1 MLVGEPVFTPGVPIP
16 LDKHGLGDLGSGDLA
31 VVRKQRGRA
40 RLERALGPADRI
52 ENVLEGL
59 LEHEGLRHEFEP
71 FDLPE
76 PSLEGRV
83 DLRELLTFTIDPETA
98 KDFDDAISTRRE
110 GDGIRVWVHIA
121 DVSWFVPAGSP
132 LDRGAA
138 ERALSVY
145 VPGLRRADASARAR
159 GRRLLAPTER
169 RPPLR
174 HRRDPLRRL
183 AAGRRADLLP
193 LGDPLERA
201 ADVRAGRVDHRRS
214 RACGG
219 RRHRGAQ
226 ARRDD
231 RARAP
236 APPVRARR
244 AAHRRRGDRVRV
256 RRGGRSG
263 EGVARVGAARA
274 RADRGAD
281 DPRERGRRRAA
292 GRPAARGALPRARAA
307 GATVGH
313 TTAREA
319 DVGRGADS
327 CRRPTRTT

>member
-40 RLERALGPADRI
+40 RLQRSLGPADRI

-98 KDFDDAISTRRE
+98 KDFDDAISDTSRGRRDPRL
-110 GDGIRVWVHIA
+110 GAHRRRLVVRARRLAARPRRRRARAVRV
-121 DVSWFVPAGSP
+121 
-132 LDRGAA
+132 R
-138 ERALSVY
+138 
-145 VPGLRRADASARAR
+145 PGLRRADAPARAR

-169 RPPLR
+169 RPALR
-174 HRRDPLRRL
+174 HRRDPVRRL
-183 AAGRRADLLP
+183 AASRRGNVLP

-201 ADVRAGRVDHRRS
+201 ADVRAGRVDPRRARARGGGRHRR
-214 RACGG
+214 
-219 RRHRGAQ
+219 AQ

-231 RARAP
+231 RARTA
-236 APPVRARR
+236 ATPVRARR
-244 AAHRRRGDRVRV
+244 AAHRGRGDRVLV

-274 RADRGAD
+274 R
-281 DPRERGRRRAA
+281 P
-292 GRPAARGALPRARAA
+292 
-307 GATVGH
+307 
-313 TTAREA
+313 
-319 DVGRGADS
+319 
-327 CRRPTRTT
+327 

>member
-83 DLRELLTFTIDPETA
+83 DLRELVTFTIDPETA

-138 ERALSVY
+138 ERALSRLRA
-145 VPGLRRADASARAR
+145 GLRRADAPARAR
-159 GRRLLAPTER
+159 GRCLLAPTER
-169 RPPLR
+169 RPALR

-183 AAGRRADLLP
+183 AAGRRADVLP

-201 ADVRAGRVDHRRS
+201 ADVRAGRVDPRRARARGGRTSPRGSSSPRRS
-214 RACGG
+214 RSSCGAAG
-219 RRHRGAQ
+219 SRAVRCGSP
-226 ARRDD
+226 ARRSPS
-231 RARAP
+231 RST
-236 APPVRARR
+236 VRAEW
-244 AAHRRRGDRVRV
+244 RRRGSS
-256 RRGGRSG
+256 RS
-263 EGVARVGAARA
+263 R
-274 RADRGAD
+274 
-281 DPRERGRRRAA
+281 
-292 GRPAARGALPRARAA
+292 
-307 GATVGH
+307 
-313 TTAREA
+313 
-319 DVGRGADS
+319 
-327 CRRPTRTT
+327 TRTR

>member
-83 DLRELLTFTIDPETA
+83 DLRELADVHDRPG
-98 KDFDDAISTRRE
+98 DRE
-110 GDGIRVWVHIA
+110 GLRRRDLHA
-121 DVSWFVPAGSP
+121 S
-132 LDRGAA
+132 RGRRDPRLGAHRRRLVVRARRLAA
-138 ERALSVY
+138 RPRRRRARAVRLR
-145 VPGLRRADASARAR
+145 PGLRRPDAPARAR
-159 GRRLLAPTER
+159 GRCLLAPTER

-183 AAGRRADLLP
+183 AAGRRANVLP

-201 ADVRAGRVDHRRS
+201 ADVRAGRVDPRRARARGGGRHRR
-214 RACGG
+214 
-219 RRHRGAQ
+219 AQ

-231 RARAP
+231 RARTA
-236 APPVRARR
+236 ATPVRARR
-244 AAHRRRGDRVRV
+244 AADRRVRRSRSRSTARAEWRRRGSS
-256 RRGGRSG
+256 RS
-263 EGVARVGAARA
+263 R
-274 RADRGAD
+274 
-281 DPRERGRRRAA
+281 
-292 GRPAARGALPRARAA
+292 
-307 GATVGH
+307 
-313 TTAREA
+313 
-319 DVGRGADS
+319 
-327 CRRPTRTT
+327 TRTR